1 MHANTDSKDDAAI
14 KLRGAAGLALGAF
27 EMANPQA
34 VVRADHLD
42 AGAEPLVRLAGLH
55 KAIVGAGLLSSGDA
69 RPWLAAALAG
79 SVYDGLALMAKRASP
94 AAFGRLAA
102 VVLVDAL
109 LLARDMKHTPTRH

>member
-1 MHANTDSKDDAAI
+1 MHANPVSRDDAAI

-34 VVRADHLD
+34 IVEADKLEAD
-42 AGAEPLVRLAGLH
+42 AEPLVRLAGLH
-55 KAIVGAGLLSSGDA
+55 KAIVGAGLLSSSDA

-109 LLARDMKHTPTRH
+109 LLAREAKQTRH